1 MLQRVQT
8 VYLLFAGALLALF
21 VALGHVWAPS
31 VGQTAAWLGPL
42 TYVLAGAAAVVAL
55 GSTALYKNRAT
66 QRRAIGTAQW
76 ICLATLVPL
85 LVGLF
90 ASAPASDVGASGA
103 VEPLGLYG
111 LYLVALAPLVAFA
124 FLRMARRGV
133 DRDIATIRSM
143 DRLR

>member
-76 ICLATLVPL
+76 VCLAMLVPL
-85 LVGLF
+85 LIGLF
-90 ASAPASDVGASGA
+90 ASSQAVGDASTGD
-103 VEPLGLYG
+103 PLGLYG
-111 LYLVALAPLVAFA
+111 RYLVALAPLVAFV
-124 FLRMARRGV
+124 FLRMARRGI